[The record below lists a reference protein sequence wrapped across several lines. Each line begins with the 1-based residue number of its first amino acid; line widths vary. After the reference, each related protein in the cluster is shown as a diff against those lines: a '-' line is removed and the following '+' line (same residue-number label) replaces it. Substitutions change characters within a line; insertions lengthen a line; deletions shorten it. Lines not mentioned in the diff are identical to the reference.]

1 MIKYIAF
8 LRGINVSGHRIIKME
23 ELRKMFEAL
32 KFKNVKTY
40 IQTGNV
46 VFETTVKDPDSLTR
60 KIEKH
65 LHKSLG
71 YEVETMLRT
80 IPEMEE
86 IIKNNPFK
94 KVKLDKTLHLYLTFL
109 YDGPSVE
116 LKKTL
121 ISLSDDIA
129 TFKIRE
135 REVYTLYNKN
145 NAKHPFSNNFVE
157 KKLKV
162 AATTRNWN
170 VINKVL
176 DLLKSNI

>member
-23 ELRKMFEAL
+23 ELRKIFEAL

-40 IQTGNV
+40 IQSGNV
-46 VFETTVKDPDSLTR
+46 VFEAKEKDSQALTG

-65 LHKSLG
+65 LLKSLG
-71 YEVETMLRT
+71 YEVEVMIRT
-80 IPEMEE
+80 IPEMED
-86 IIKNNPFK
+86 IIKNNPFR
-94 KVKLDKTLHLYLTFL
+94 KTKFGENVYLYLTIL
-109 YDGPSVE
+109 HEEPTNE
-116 LKKTL
+116 LKKFFITF
-121 ISLSDDIA
+121 SDDIA

-157 KKLKV
+157 KKLKMT
-162 AATTRNWN
+162 ATTRNWN

-176 DLLKSNI
+176 DFAKE

>member
-1 MIKYIAF
+1 MVRYIAF
-8 LRGINVSGHRIIKME
+8 LRAINVGGHGIIKME

-46 VFETTVKDPDSLTR
+46 VFETSTKDSGSLTK

-65 LHKSLG
+65 LLKSLG

-80 IPEMEE
+80 TTEMEE
-86 IIKNNPFK
+86 IIKDNPFK
-94 KVKLDKTLHLYLTFL
+94 KTKLDKTIHLYLTFL
-109 YDGPSVE
+109 SEEPADE
-116 LKKTL
+116 LKKSL
-121 ISLSDDIA
+121 IASSDDVA
-129 TFKIRE
+129 TFKIKNRE
-135 REVYTLYNKN
+135 LYTLYKRS

-176 DLLKSNI
+176 DFAKE

>member
-1 MIKYIAF
+1 MMRYIAF
-8 LRGINVSGHRIIKME
+8 LRAINVSGHRIIKME

-80 IPEMEE
+80 MLEMEA

-94 KVKLDKTLHLYLTFL
+94 KARFDKTIHLYLTFL
-109 YDGPSVE
+109 HEETSAE
-116 LKKTL
+116 LKKSL
-121 ISLSDDIA
+121 ISSGDNIA
-129 TFKIRE
+129 TFKIKK
-135 REVYTLYNKN
+135 REVYTLYQRNH
-145 NAKHPFSNNFVE
+145 AKHPFSNNFVE
-157 KKLKV
+157 KKLKIP
-162 AATTRNWN
+162 ATTRNWT
-170 VINKVL
+170 VINKIL
-176 DLLKSNI
+176 DFAKE

>member
-1 MIKYIAF
+1 MIKYVAF

-23 ELRKMFEAL
+23 ELRKLFEEL
-32 KFKNVKTY
+32 KFKNIKTY

-46 VFETTVKDPDSLTR
+46 VLETSTKDSDSLT
-60 KIEKH
+60 KMIEKH
-65 LHKSLG
+65 LQKSLG

-80 IPEMEE
+80 IPEIEKITE
-86 IIKNNPFK
+86 NNPFK
-94 KVKLDKTLHLYLTFL
+94 KAKLDKTLNLYLTFL
-109 YDGPSVE
+109 HDEPSAE
-116 LKKTL
+116 LKKSL
-121 ISLSDDIA
+121 ISSSDDIA
-129 TFKIRE
+129 TFKIKE
-135 REVYTLYNKN
+135 KEVYTLYKRS

-176 DLLKSNI
+176 DFAKE

>member
-1 MIKYIAF
+1 MIRYIAF

-23 ELRKMFEAL
+23 ELRKMFEAM

-46 VFETTVKDPDSLTR
+46 VFESSEKDAGSLVK

-65 LHKSLG
+65 LHKTLG
-71 YEVETMLRT
+71 YEVETMLRS
-80 IPEMEE
+80 ISEIEE
-86 IIKNNPFK
+86 IIKNNPFG
-94 KVKLDKTLHLYLTFL
+94 KVKLDKTVVEYLTIL
-109 YDGPSVE
+109 HEEPSDN
-116 LKKTL
+116 LKN
-121 ISLSDDIA
+121 SLLASSDNIA
-129 TFKIRE
+129 TFKMKN
-135 REVYTLYNKN
+135 REVYTLYLRT

-162 AATTRNWN
+162 AATTRNWT

-176 DLLKSNI
+176 NFAKE

>member
-1 MIKYIAF
+1 MIKYLAF

-23 ELRKMFEAL
+23 ELRKIFEAL
-32 KFKNVKTY
+32 KFKNVRTY

-46 VFETTVKDPDSLTR
+46 VFETSTKDSDSLMR

-80 IPEMEE
+80 IPEMET

-94 KVKLDKTLHLYLTFL
+94 KIKLDKTVHLYLTFL
-109 YDGPSVE
+109 SEEPVNE
-116 LKKTL
+116 MKKSL
-121 ISLSDDIA
+121 IDSSDDVA
-129 TFKIRE
+129 TFKMGNRE
-135 REVYTLYNKN
+135 LYTLYKRS

-157 KKLKV
+157 KKLKA

-176 DLLKSNI
+176 DFAKE

>member
-1 MIKYIAF
+1 MTKYIAF
-8 LRGINVSGHRIIKME
+8 LRAINVSGHRIIKME
-23 ELRKMFEAL
+23 ELRKLFEEL
-32 KFKNVKTY
+32 KFKKVTTY

-46 VFETTVKDPDSLTR
+46 IFETSIKDSHSLTK

-65 LHKSLG
+65 LLKTLG
-71 YEVETMLRT
+71 YEVEVMIRT

-94 KVKLDKTLHLYLTFL
+94 KDKLDKTLHLYLTFL
-109 YDGPSVE
+109 YDEPSVE

-176 DLLKSNI
+176 DFAKE

>member
-1 MIKYIAF
+1 MVRYIAF

-32 KFKNVKTY
+32 KFKNVRTY

-46 VFETTVKDPDSLTR
+46 VFETTVKDSDTLTK

-80 IPEMEE
+80 IPEMEA
-86 IIKNNPFK
+86 IMKNNPFK
-94 KVKLDKTLHLYLTFL
+94 KEKLDKTLSQYLTFL
-109 YDGPSVE
+109 HDEPLTE
-116 LKKTL
+116 LNKTL
-121 ISLSDDIA
+121 ISSSDDVA
-129 TFKIRE
+129 TFKIKE
-135 REVYTLYNKN
+135 KEVYTLYKRSS
-145 NAKHPFSNNFVE
+145 AKHPFSNNFVE

-176 DLLKSNI
+176 DFAKE

>member
-23 ELRKMFEAL
+23 ELRKIFEAL
-32 KFKNVKTY
+32 KFKDVKTY
-40 IQTGNV
+40 IQSGNV
-46 VFETTVKDPDSLTR
+46 VFETKDNDSKALTN

-65 LHKSLG
+65 LLKTVG
-71 YEVETMLRT
+71 YEVEVMIRT
-80 IPEMEE
+80 IPEIEKITE
-86 IIKNNPFK
+86 NNPFK
-94 KVKLDKTLHLYLTFL
+94 KVKLDKTLNLYLTFL
-109 YDGPSVE
+109 HDEPSAE
-116 LKKTL
+116 LKKSL
-121 ISLSDDIA
+121 ISSSDDIA
-129 TFKIRE
+129 TFKIKE
-135 REVYTLYNKN
+135 KEVYTLYKRS

-176 DLLKSNI
+176 DFAKE

>member
-1 MIKYIAF
+1 MKYIAF

-23 ELRKMFEAL
+23 ELRKIFEAL

-46 VFETTVKDPDSLTR
+46 IFETTVKDPDSLTK
-60 KIEKH
+60 KIEKY

-94 KVKLDKTLHLYLTFL
+94 KNKLDKTLHLYLTFL
-109 YDGPSVE
+109 SEEPINE
-116 LKKTL
+116 MKKSL
-121 ISLSDDIA
+121 IDSSNDVA
-129 TFKIRE
+129 TFKMKNRE
-135 REVYTLYNKN
+135 L
-145 NAKHPFSNNFVE
+145 
-157 KKLKV
+157 
-162 AATTRNWN
+162 
-170 VINKVL
+170 
-176 DLLKSNI
+176 